1 MEDMSKVF
9 GNEEIVEKVLGA
21 ESKEKAKEIIKEA
34 APELSDADLEAAV
47 GGMSTIAK
55 VAIGVGSAAALGTGI
70 YFGGKKAGW
79 WGNSPAPAPA
89 PAPVPA
95 PDPDPDL
102 SKIAYDAVRAA
113 RAQKAAYREDNK
125 GEVKNYGDMFRRNLG
140 K

>member
-34 APELSDADLEAAV
+34 APELSDADLEAVA

-79 WGNSPAPAPA
+79 WGNSPAPAPTA
-89 PAPVPA
+89 T
-95 PDPDPDL
+95 DL
-102 SKIAYDAVRAA
+102 VRAK
-113 RAQKAAYREDNK
+113 RAERAAHRKDIEGD
-125 GEVKNYGDMFRRNLG
+125 VKNYGDMFRRNLG
-140 K
+140 KK

>member
-34 APELSDADLEAAV
+34 VPKLSDADLEAAV

-89 PAPVPA
+89 PTAT
-95 PDPDPDL
+95 DL
-102 SKIAYDAVRAA
+102 VRAK
-113 RAQKAAYREDNK
+113 RAERAAHRKDIEGD
-125 GEVKNYGDMFRRNLG
+125 VKNYGDMFRRNLG
-140 K
+140 KK

>member
-1 MEDMSKVF
+1 MTDMSKVF
-9 GNEEIVEKVLGA
+9 GNEDVVEKVLGA

-34 APELSDADLEAAV
+34 VPKLSDADLEAAV

-89 PAPVPA
+89 PTAT
-95 PDPDPDL
+95 DL
-102 SKIAYDAVRAA
+102 VRAK
-113 RAQKAAYREDNK
+113 RAERAAHRKDIEGD
-125 GEVKNYGDMFRRNLG
+125 VKNYGDMFRRNLG
-140 K
+140 KK